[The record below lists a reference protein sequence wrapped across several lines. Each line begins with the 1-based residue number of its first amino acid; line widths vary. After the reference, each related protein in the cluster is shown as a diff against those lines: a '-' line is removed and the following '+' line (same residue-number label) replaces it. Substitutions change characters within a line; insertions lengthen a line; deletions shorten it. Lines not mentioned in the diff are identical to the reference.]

1 MLLDITSVLIFFVV
15 LSPTVPPNNLPIS
28 NTVLGA
34 VTVLY
39 SVDFLS
45 NLGES

>member
-15 LSPTVPPNNLPIS
+15 FSPTVPPNNLPIS
-28 NTVLGA
+28 NTVLGV